1 MVGVVFDTQLD
12 STAAE
17 AALARLSPELLAQ
30 MSDEVGALIEDQTKR
45 RIADDKTAPD
55 GTPWASWSASYEAR
69 IKKRNRITARSLL
82 VGEGNLRDSIQN
94 LVTGTEIRV
103 GTNLEYGAMH
113 QFGGT
118 KAQFPN
124 LWSDIPA
131 RPYLGLSIADRTEIE
146 DLIVTRVEE
155 VLL

>member
-30 MSDEVGALIEDQTKR
+30 MADEVGALIEDQTKR

-55 GTPWASWSASYEAR
+55 GKPWASWSARYEAR

-103 GTNLEYGAMH
+103 GSNIEYAAVH
-113 QFGGT
+113 QFGSADGRG
-118 KAQFPN
+118 
-124 LWSDIPA
+124 IPA

>member
-1 MVGVVFDTQLD
+1 MVGVVLDTQLD

-30 MSDEVGALIEDQTKR
+30 MSDEIGGLVAAQTMR
-45 RIADDKTAPD
+45 RIAEDKTAPD
-55 GTPWASWSASYEAR
+55 GTPWAPWSARYEAR
-69 IKKRNRITARSLL
+69 IKNRQRGRNRSLL
-82 VGEGNLRDSIQN
+82 VGAEGNLQSGIHH
-94 LVTGTEIRV
+94 LITGTDIKV
-103 GTNLEYGAMH
+103 GSVEEYAAVH
-113 QFGGT
+113 QFGSADGRG
-118 KAQFPN
+118 
-124 LWSDIPA
+124 IPA